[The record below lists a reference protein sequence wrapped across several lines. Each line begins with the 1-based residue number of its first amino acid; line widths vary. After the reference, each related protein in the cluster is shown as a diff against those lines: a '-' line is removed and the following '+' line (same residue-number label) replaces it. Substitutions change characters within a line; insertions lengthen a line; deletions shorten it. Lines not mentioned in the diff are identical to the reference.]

1 MSLKAIALSI
11 KPGAEVGSISVGG
24 QVRTAGDN
32 VITVEID
39 GDVGQITIAG
49 GVITN
54 GNNSDAIHT
63 RDDVPASTTCRS
75 TPPTERTSSEP
86 PDPDFAGPS

>member
-1 MSLKAIALSI
+1 MSI

-63 RDDVPASTTCRS
+63 RDDVPGLHNLSIDTANGKDIV
-75 TPPTERTSSEP
+75 RT
-86 PDPDFAGPS
+86 A